1 MLHYV
6 LSLFGPPLIAEFG
19 WERSEFALVSSLS
32 VMTLFVAPFAGRFV
46 DRVGARTAGIVGF
59 TVVPLCYLAFSFM
72 TGNIFEL
79 YAITLVKNVFGILT
93 TSIVFCRVV
102 VERFD
107 TARGMALSVAMT
119 GPPLI
124 GAIATPII
132 GEIIDSEGWRAGYRT
147 LAALSAVGGLLALT
161 LIGFRKRV
169 PGGREAAPLRRKAPR
184 LTRGDILAIVRR
196 PTFMLLVG
204 GMFLVNIPQV
214 IVSSQL
220 KLVLLDNGAVS
231 DFATWLVSLYAISVI
246 IGRFACGYALD
257 RIEPQRVA
265 VVTLGLPALG
275 LFAMATPFDASWV
288 LFGAVL
294 LMGLAQ
300 GAEGDVG
307 AVLTS
312 RRFEMEHYSFIYS
325 FLIAAMGA
333 AASVGSIVLSL
344 TLHRTDSYDGFL
356 IVSAVATLLGVL
368 CFCFIGGS
376 ASGQREPA
384 APAPQSA

>member
-132 GEIIDSEGWRAGYRT
+132 GEIIDSAM
-147 LAALSAVGGLLALT
+147 
-161 LIGFRKRV
+161 
-169 PGGREAAPLRRKAPR
+169 PR
-184 LTRGDILAIVRR
+184 
-196 PTFMLLVG
+196 
-204 GMFLVNIPQV
+204 
-214 IVSSQL
+214 
-220 KLVLLDNGAVS
+220 AVS
-231 DFATWLVSLYAISVI
+231 KRSTTTRQNTIEVVRMPNTFLTSVI
-246 IGRFACGYALD
+246 A
-257 RIEPQRVA
+257 
-265 VVTLGLPALG
+265 
-275 LFAMATPFDASWV
+275 
-288 LFGAVL
+288 
-294 LMGLAQ
+294 
-300 GAEGDVG
+300 
-307 AVLTS
+307 
-312 RRFEMEHYSFIYS
+312 
-325 FLIAAMGA
+325 
-333 AASVGSIVLSL
+333 
-344 TLHRTDSYDGFL
+344 
-356 IVSAVATLLGVL
+356 
-368 CFCFIGGS
+368 
-376 ASGQREPA
+376 
-384 APAPQSA
+384 